1 MLVEVEYV
9 GINIVKSFKI
19 NCEVK
24 KMKPPLTVEAAAAF
38 FFFFPMSVMFVYCQ
52 LEKYNYKVK
61 VQVKEGY

>member
-38 FFFFPMSVMFVYCQ
+38 FFFFFFQ
-52 LEKYNYKVK
+52 
-61 VQVKEGY
+61 